1 MLILEAIGI
10 VGCAF
15 AGAVDAVR
23 ARLDLFGAVMV
34 AIVTALGGGTLRDV
48 LLGVFPPVPLVT
60 PWYFVVCAATA
71 LLVCAF
77 RSKLA
82 RLRLPMEAADAVAL
96 ALFTVT
102 GATKAMQH
110 GTPYY
115 TAAVIGLVN
124 GIGGG
129 LVRDSILGRVP
140 AVVRGEIY
148 AIPAFGGALLL
159 ALSDLNPPP
168 ARGDGA
174 RHAGCHLRYAD
185 GGGAVRLAPAHHP
198 DQGRPGG
205 TGQVHPGGERRRT
218 HRAPSRVPGQ
228 ARGALP
234 LGTTT
239 TRCGH
244 TGRGPDE
251 ALAGA
256 PPCRSQPCSS
266 QPCRSQPC
274 RAQPPAIGP
283 SRAGWVAAAAGPRS
297 SRRRRRSRC
306 RRAKRDSLGASERL
320 DDVLVIT
327 SARRRPMG
335 RSARRAAAGPGGPAG
350 ASRGR

>member
-1 MLILEAIGI
+1 LVFAVLILEAIGI

-15 AGAVDAVR
+15 AGAIDAVR

-159 ALSDLNPPP
+159 ALSDLNHLPHAVMEPVTLAVIFGTRMAAVLFGWHLPTIRTKAAP
-168 ARGDGA
+168 AEPAEFIPEENAAERT
-174 RHAGCHLRYAD
+174 
-185 GGGAVRLAPAHHP
+185 VRLPVYPAKHAARSHP
-198 DQGRPGG
+198 
-205 TGQVHPGGERRRT
+205 
-218 HRAPSRVPGQ
+218 APSRPVATPMRPSPGHHHH
-228 ARGALP
+228 AWHNSP
-234 LGTTT
+234 
-239 TRCGH
+239 H
-244 TGRGPDE
+244 PD
-251 ALAGA
+251 
-256 PPCRSQPCSS
+256 
-266 QPCRSQPC
+266 
-274 RAQPPAIGP
+274 
-283 SRAGWVAAAAGPRS
+283 AAAQSGTLWARVNGS
-297 SRRRRRSRC
+297 T
-306 RRAKRDSLGASERL
+306 
-320 DDVLVIT
+320 T
-327 SARRRPMG
+327 SW
-335 RSARRAAAGPGGPAG
+335 
-350 ASRGR
+350 

>member
-23 ARLDLFGAVMV
+23 ARLDLFGAVLV

-60 PWYFVVCAATA
+60 PWYFVVCATTA

-129 LVRDSILGRVP
+129 LVRDAILGRVP

-159 ALSDLNPPP
+159 ALSDLNHLP
-168 ARGDGA
+168 
-174 RHAGCHLRYAD
+174 HA
-185 GGGAVRLAPAHHP
+185 VLAPVTLVVIFGTRMAAVLFGWHLPTIRAKAAPAEPAKFIPEESAAERTVRIPVYPGKHAARPHP
-198 DQGRPGG
+198 
-205 TGQVHPGGERRRT
+205 
-218 HRAPSRVPGQ
+218 APSRP
-228 ARGALP
+228 
-234 LGTTT
+234 
-239 TRCGH
+239 
-244 TGRGPDE
+244 
-251 ALAGA
+251 
-256 PPCRSQPCSS
+256 
-266 QPCRSQPC
+266 
-274 RAQPPAIGP
+274 
-283 SRAGWVAAAAGPRS
+283 
-297 SRRRRRSRC
+297 
-306 RRAKRDSLGASERL
+306 
-320 DDVLVIT
+320 
-327 SARRRPMG
+327 
-335 RSARRAAAGPGGPAG
+335 GPAPAG
-350 ASRGR
+350 VRPPHMRDHRFPAVDPDAATRSGTLRARLNGSTT